1 MDTHTLSI
9 CSGYG
14 GIELGLRTVIPRT
27 RVVCYV
33 ENEVAQSQILA
44 SRIKDGGLDDA
55 PIWTDLRTFDATAWS
70 GKVHLLTGGFPCQP
84 HSVAGKK
91 RGKDDPRELS
101 GEVLRIADE
110 LGRPTLFL
118 ENVPGIR
125 RFYWDNIRP
134 RLQEMGYRTEEVL
147 VTARETG
154 APHKRQ
160 RLFIMAN
167 AGYPELSGW
176 FQAAKRFIHESL
188 DQFASQSGVL
198 ENSISTGSRGW
209 SEGLQQE
216 SGARRSAS
224 TAQVER
230 SGSLLADGDG
240 SRISTLG
247 YGTEREEQKRAQ
259 EGEDRSFDEPTGQV
273 EDMVDTISGG
283 AQESHAGEQSGKQ
296 QRDCPSEEVADSNAE
311 RLQGDG
317 HTGKETYDERSRHV
331 PLYPPGPDDYEGW
344 THVLTDVPSLEPAF
358 CRVAH
363 GSTPWV
369 DKQLR
374 SIGNGVVPAS
384 AARAFLLLSRRFE

>member
-1 MDTHTLSI
+1 MDTRTLSI

-14 GIELGLRTVIPRT
+14 GIELGLKAVIPRT

-33 ENEVAQSQILA
+33 ENEVSQSQILA
-44 SRIKDGGLDDA
+44 KRIKDGGLDDA
-55 PIWTDLRTFDATAWS
+55 PVWTDLRTFDAKPWR
-70 GKVHLLTGGFPCQP
+70 GKIHLLTGGFPCQP

-176 FQAAKRFIHESL
+176 FSL
-188 DQFASQSGVL
+188 AEEHIRKSLGEFASQSGVL
-198 ENSISTGSRGW
+198 
-209 SEGLQQE
+209 
-216 SGARRSAS
+216 
-224 TAQVER
+224 
-230 SGSLLADGDG
+230 
-240 SRISTLG
+240 
-247 YGTEREEQKRAQ
+247 
-259 EGEDRSFDEPTGQV
+259 
-273 EDMVDTISGG
+273 VDTIS
-283 AQESHAGEQSGKQ
+283 
-296 QRDCPSEEVADSNAE
+296 E
-311 RLQGDG
+311 RLQGNSRPTWEEE
-317 HTGKETYDERSRHV
+317 HVQRSRHV
-331 PLYPPGPDDYEGW
+331 PLYPPGPDDHEGW
-344 THVLTDVPSLEPAF
+344 THVLTDVPSLEPTF
-358 CRVAH
+358 CRMAH

-384 AARAFLLLSRRFE
+384 AARAFLLLSKRFG

>member
-33 ENEVAQSQILA
+33 ENEVSQSQILA
-44 SRIKDGGLDDA
+44 KRIKDGVLDDS
-55 PIWTDLRTFDATAWS
+55 PIWTDLRSFDATAWR

-176 FQAAKRFIHESL
+176 FQAAKGLIHESL
-188 DQFASQSGVL
+188 DQLASQ
-198 ENSISTGSRGW
+198 
-209 SEGLQQE
+209 
-216 SGARRSAS
+216 
-224 TAQVER
+224 
-230 SGSLLADGDG
+230 GSLLADGDG

-247 YGTEREEQKRAQ
+247 YGTEREEQERAQ
-259 EGEDRSFDEPTGQV
+259 EGEDRSLDESTGQV
-273 EDMVDTISGG
+273 EDMADTKRIGTQVSIT
-283 AQESHAGEQSGKQ
+283 GEHPAE
-296 QRDCPSEEVADSNAE
+296 QRSYSDSEKV
-311 RLQGDG
+311 G
-317 HTGKETYDERSRHV
+317 Y

-344 THVLTDVPSLEPAF
+344 THVLTDVPSLKPTF

-363 GSTPWV
+363 GATPWV

-384 AARAFLLLSRRFE
+384 AARAFLLLSKRFE

>member
-1 MDTHTLSI
+1 MRYSTTGTTHTKPQGVSNVDTHTLSI

-33 ENEVAQSQILA
+33 ENEVSQSQILA
-44 SRIKDGGLDDA
+44 KRIKDGVLDDS
-55 PIWTDLRTFDATAWS
+55 PIWTDLRSFDATAWR

-91 RGKDDPRELS
+91 RGQDDPRELS

-176 FQAAKRFIHESL
+176 FQAAKRFVYESL
-188 DQFASQSGVL
+188 DQLASQ
-198 ENSISTGSRGW
+198 
-209 SEGLQQE
+209 
-216 SGARRSAS
+216 
-224 TAQVER
+224 
-230 SGSLLADGDG
+230 GSLLADGDG

-247 YGTEREEQKRAQ
+247 YGTEREEQERAQ
-259 EGEDRSFDEPTGQV
+259 EGEDRSLDESTGHV
-273 EDMVDTISGG
+273 EDMADTKRIGTQVSIT
-283 AQESHAGEQSGKQ
+283 GEYPAE
-296 QRDCPSEEVADSNAE
+296 QRSYSDSEKV
-311 RLQGDG
+311 G
-317 HTGKETYDERSRHV
+317 Y
-331 PLYPPGPDDYEGW
+331 PLYPPGPNDHEGW
-344 THVLTDVPSLEPAF
+344 THVLTDVPSLEPTF

-363 GSTPWV
+363 GATPWV

-384 AARAFLLLSRRFE
+384 AARAFLLLSKRFE

>member
-1 MDTHTLSI
+1 MDTRTLSI

-14 GIELGLRTVIPRT
+14 GIELGLRAVIPRT

-33 ENEVAQSQILA
+33 ENEVTQSQILGA
-44 SRIKDGGLDDA
+44 RIRDGVLDDA
-55 PIWTDLRTFDATAWS
+55 PIWTDLRTFDAKPWR
-70 GKVHLLTGGFPCQP
+70 GKVDIVTGGFPCQP
-84 HSVAGKK
+84 HSVAGQK
-91 RGKDDPRELS
+91 RGADDPRELS
-101 GEVLRIADE
+101 GDVLRIADE

-176 FQAAKRFIHESL
+176 FQAAKRFVYESR
-188 DQFASQSGVL
+188 DQLASQDSSLG
-198 ENSISTGSRGW
+198 NNNN
-209 SEGLQQE
+209 E
-216 SGARRSAS
+216 SGKLLQCKLRPEPNR
-224 TAQVER
+224 TVEN
-230 SGSLLADGDG
+230 
-240 SRISTLG
+240 
-247 YGTEREEQKRAQ
+247 
-259 EGEDRSFDEPTGQV
+259 
-273 EDMVDTISGG
+273 MVDTIS
-283 AQESHAGEQSGKQ
+283 
-296 QRDCPSEEVADSNAE
+296 E
-311 RLQGDG
+311 RLQGNSRPTWEEE
-317 HTGKETYDERSRHV
+317 HVQRSRHV
-331 PLYPPGPDDYEGW
+331 PLYPPGPDDHEGW
-344 THVLTDVPSLEPAF
+344 THVLTDVPSLEPTF

-384 AARAFLLLSRRFE
+384 AARAFLLLSKRFE

>member
-1 MDTHTLSI
+1 MRYSTTGTTHTKPQGVSNVDTHTLSI

-84 HSVAGKK
+84 HSVAGQK
-91 RGKDDPRELS
+91 RGADDPRELS

-176 FQAAKRFIHESL
+176 FQTAKRFIYESL
-188 DQFASQSGVL
+188 DQFASQSG
-198 ENSISTGSRGW
+198 I
-209 SEGLQQE
+209 
-216 SGARRSAS
+216 
-224 TAQVER
+224 
-230 SGSLLADGDG
+230 LADGDG
-240 SRISTLG
+240 SRISTHG
-247 YGTEREEQKRAQ
+247 HGTEREEQERAQ
-259 EGEDRSFDEPTGQV
+259 EGEDRSLDEPTGQV

-283 AQESHAGEQSGKQ
+283 AQESYAGRQSGKQ

-317 HTGKETYDERSRHV
+317 HTGKETYDGRSRHV

-344 THVLTDVPSLEPAF
+344 THVLTDVPSLEPTF

>member
-1 MDTHTLSI
+1 VDTHTLSI

-14 GIELGLRTVIPRT
+14 GIELGLRAVIPRT

-33 ENEVAQSQILA
+33 ENEVTQSSILGA
-44 SRIKDGGLDDA
+44 RIKDGVLDDA
-55 PIWTDLRTFDATAWS
+55 PIWTDLRTFDAKPFS

-91 RGKDDPRELS
+91 RGADDPRELS

-118 ENVPGIR
+118 ENVPGVR

-176 FQAAKRFIHESL
+176 FQAAKGLIHESL
-188 DQFASQSGVL
+188 NQFASQSGVL

-216 SGARRSAS
+216 GGARRTGG
-224 TAQVER
+224 TAQAER
-230 SGSLLADGDG
+230 SGSLLADDDG

-247 YGTEREEQKRAQ
+247 HGTEREEQERAQ
-259 EGEDRSFDEPTGQV
+259 EGEDRSLDEPTGQV
-273 EDMVDTISGG
+273 EDMVDTLS
-283 AQESHAGEQSGKQ
+283 
-296 QRDCPSEEVADSNAE
+296 E
-311 RLQGDG
+311 RLQGDSRS
-317 HTGKETYDERSRHV
+317 TRKEEHVQRSRHV
-331 PLYPPGPDDYEGW
+331 PLYPPGPDDHEGW
-344 THVLTDVPSLEPAF
+344 AHVLTDMPSLKPTF
-358 CRVAH
+358 CRVAA

-369 DKQLR
+369 GEQLR

-384 AARAFLLLSRRFE
+384 AARAFLLLSKRFE

>member
-33 ENEVAQSQILA
+33 ENEVSQSQILA
-44 SRIKDGGLDDA
+44 KRIKDGVLDDS
-55 PIWTDLRTFDATAWS
+55 PIWTDLRSFDATAWR

-91 RGKDDPRELS
+91 RGQDDPRELS

-118 ENVPGIR
+118 ENVPGVR

-176 FQAAKRFIHESL
+176 FQAAKGLIYESL
-188 DQFASQSGVL
+188 DQLASQ
-198 ENSISTGSRGW
+198 
-209 SEGLQQE
+209 
-216 SGARRSAS
+216 
-224 TAQVER
+224 
-230 SGSLLADGDG
+230 GSLL
-240 SRISTLG
+240 
-247 YGTEREEQKRAQ
+247 
-259 EGEDRSFDEPTGQV
+259 
-273 EDMVDTISGG
+273 
-283 AQESHAGEQSGKQ
+283 
-296 QRDCPSEEVADSNAE
+296 ADSNAE

-317 HTGKETYDERSRHV
+317 WPGKEKYDERSRHV
-331 PLYPPGPDDYEGW
+331 PLYPPGPDDHEGW
-344 THVLTDVPSLEPAF
+344 THVLSDVPSLEPTF

-363 GSTPWV
+363 GATPWV

-384 AARAFLLLSRRFE
+384 AARAFLLLSKRFE